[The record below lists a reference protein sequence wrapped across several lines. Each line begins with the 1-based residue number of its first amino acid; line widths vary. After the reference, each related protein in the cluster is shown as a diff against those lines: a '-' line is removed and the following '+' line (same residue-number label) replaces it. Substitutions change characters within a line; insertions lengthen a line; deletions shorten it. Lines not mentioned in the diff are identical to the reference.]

1 MALQRDAAVRAYLE
15 DVFTG
20 HNLKSLDKY
29 MTEDLVSHWLGD
41 RSLHGIP
48 SSRHAM
54 ASFFD
59 AFPEAAYTLND
70 LFFVGDKGV

>member
-41 RSLHGIP
+41 RSLHGLETC
-48 SSRHAM
+48 
-54 ASFFD
+54 D
-59 AFPEAAYTLND
+59 GQ
-70 LFFVGDKGV
+70 LFRRLS